1 MIVAV
6 IVPPFP
12 RHLAEQPTAA
22 QQYRVIVGVVVRVIV
37 EAAVTLPNRIT
48 VAPGGLDL
56 QKGQTR
62 S

>member
-1 MIVAV
+1 MIVGV
-6 IVPPFP
+6 IMPPFP
-12 RHLAEQPTAA
+12 RYISEHPAA
-22 QQYRVIVGVVVRVIV
+22 APQYRVIVGVVVRVIV
-37 EAAVTLPNRIT
+37 EAAATLPNRRT